1 MNMKYNIIAV
11 LIALVLPTL
20 LHGQS
25 DSNISARI
33 SIDST
38 QILVGDQTRLHI
50 ELSHDKRTN
59 VSLPLFIDTLTAGIE
74 VLESL
79 KPDTTILSDERIQ
92 INQDLLITSFDE
104 GIYHISPIAFSTEKG
119 DTIYSNGLGLKVV
132 TFPVDTV
139 NIQYF
144 DIKPVITPQFVWGD
158 YHLYVVLALGI
169 LFLIFAAI
177 YLYKLY
183 KNKQSI
189 IGLFVKEEP
198 KLPPHIAAFNA
209 LEQIKKEKIWQNGM
223 EKEYYTQI
231 TEVLRVYMEDRFN
244 VNAMEMTSHEILEQI
259 RRNPEAK
266 EVFDQLKQI
275 LELSDFVKFAKWKP
289 TIHENE
295 SSIMQAIFFVEKTQP
310 EEVNKPT
317 EEVESSD
324 NKKEKSE

>member
-1 MNMKYNIIAV
+1 MNMKYNIIAI
-11 LIALVLPTL
+11 LTALLLPNL
-20 LHGQS
+20 LFGQS

-33 SIDST
+33 TIDST
-38 QILVGDQTRLHI
+38 QILVGDQTNLHI
-50 ELSHDKRTN
+50 ELSQNKGAN
-59 VSLPLFIDTLTAGIE
+59 VSFPLFVDTLVAGIE

-79 KPDTTILSDERIQ
+79 KPDTTILSDDRIQ
-92 INQDLLITSFDE
+92 INLDLLITSFDE
-104 GIYHISPIAFSTEKG
+104 GLYHISPIEFTTESG

-132 TFPVDTV
+132 TFPVDTE
-139 NIQYF
+139 NIQFF

-158 YHLYVVLALGI
+158 YHVYSVLIFGI

-177 YLYKLY
+177 YFYKLF

-189 IGLFVKEEP
+189 KGLFVKEEP

-209 LEQIKKEKIWQNGM
+209 LEQIKKERIWQNGM

-231 TEVLRVYMEDRFN
+231 TEVLRIYMEDRFN

-259 RRNPEAK
+259 RQTPEAK
-266 EVFDQLKQI
+266 EVLDQLKQI

-289 TIHENE
+289 TTHENE

-310 EEVNKPT
+310 EEESKPT
-317 EEVESSD
+317 DDEESS
-324 NKKEKSE
+324 NNEKEKE